1 MRNHITYVFFTYLS
15 VYISNLVIINFNY
28 ILVFRMFV
36 NTALILH
43 EFYVKIDKLSNHYIH
58 TANSIC
64 HVILFTL
71 VENFTLIPS
80 S

>member
-43 EFYVKIDKLSNHYIH
+43 EFYVKIDELSNP
-58 TANSIC
+58 ANSIC

>member
-1 MRNHITYVFFTYLS
+1 MRNQITYVFFTYLS

-43 EFYVKIDKLSNHYIH
+43 EFYVKIDKLSNP
-58 TANSIC
+58 ANSNC